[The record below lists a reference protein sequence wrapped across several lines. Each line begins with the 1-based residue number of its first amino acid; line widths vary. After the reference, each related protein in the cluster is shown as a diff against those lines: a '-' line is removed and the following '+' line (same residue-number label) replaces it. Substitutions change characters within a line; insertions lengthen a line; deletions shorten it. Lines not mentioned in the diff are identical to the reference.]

1 MVCKV
6 REVKSLI
13 PRLLLIRLRAQ
24 SRHDPRSSC
33 PQILSQD
40 HFHCERYAKREEEG
54 ERGKGALL
62 GHHHHHVRPRR
73 PARLPTASPLP
84 LLPHLLSRAYLMC
97 LQQRRGAYVAAAD
110 LAAAAISPPSMYD
123 ILVSSLTLAHARIAH
138 TLRAVSTKAQP
149 RPVRCSFRQQG
160 RTISANQSVQ

>member
-123 ILVSSLTLAHARIAH
+123 ILVSSLSRITHIQHYARR
-138 TLRAVSTKAQP
+138 LCKAQP
-149 RPVRCSFRQQG
+149 RPVRSFQEQG
-160 RTISANQSVQ
+160 RAITACRGVE